1 MRVTTMTLL
10 AGVSMPMLLALAPTA
25 TGQGVATTYSVTE
38 LGNFTPTGVNRSR
51 WVTGYTS
58 EGVLWRPGI
67 GLTDRTFCPGPG
79 ACSNRLTGINDFGW
93 HSGWIWSGN
102 AYRAVRYEGV
112 GGLADLPVFMGDI
125 EGGGDYSRADAIN
138 NRGGIAG
145 QGSGQYQS
153 HPVYGNLSY
162 NHAGRSYVPGG
173 PMQDLGGSGAVGALF
188 SIGYGNNDCNAVAGA
203 ANGPNGSTAAYWPAF
218 SALPSGSFNDLG
230 LAWGV
235 QRSGAQSYAWD
246 VNNRNQVALELPLV
260 AANETTAAIW
270 SPYFSFTEIGRLPG
284 RTTASARAINDA
296 GLVVGFSG
304 FRAFAW
310 TDQDGIV
317 DLTTRLDPVLG
328 AGGWTILR
336 ANGVSEN
343 GHIVG
348 LGTRPG
354 VPSSGVAVLLSPVQC
369 AGFLD
374 VPASSPFCASV
385 EWMKARSIT
394 LGCNAGNYCPDS
406 SVVRLAMAAFMQRL
420 GEWMSGQ
427 AIVESDA
434 PGALDFADAPV
445 VCSTGDIVS
454 ATAPR
459 HAVVDAIL
467 SGRASD
473 NSTGYTRLVVSQ
485 DRGVSWQALSTHDP
499 QATFPSGEWRSVRGV
514 AHYDM
519 PAYHELRFG
528 VRVDRGTSTD
538 PAAVNDSACRLRVRI
553 GNGFDPGL

>member
-1 MRVTTMTLL
+1 
-10 AGVSMPMLLALAPTA
+10 
-25 TGQGVATTYSVTE
+25 
-38 LGNFTPTGVNRSR
+38 
-51 WVTGYTS
+51 
-58 EGVLWRPGI
+58 
-67 GLTDRTFCPGPG
+67 
-79 ACSNRLTGINDFGW
+79 
-93 HSGWIWSGN
+93 
-102 AYRAVRYEGV
+102 V

-125 EGGGDYSRADAIN
+125 ERGGDYARAEAIN

-173 PMQDLGGSGAVGALF
+173 PMQDLGGSGAIGALF

-203 ANGPNGSTAAYWPAF
+203 ANGPNGFTAAYWPGF
-218 SALPSGSFNDLG
+218 SALPSGGFNDLG

-246 VNNRNQVALELPLV
+246 VNNRNQVALELPLSAV
-260 AANETTAAIW
+260 GHTTAAIW

-284 RTTASARAINDA
+284 GTTASARAINDA

-317 DLTTRLDPVLG
+317 DLTTRLDPVSG
-328 AGGWTILR
+328 AGWTINT
-336 ANGVSEN
+336 AFAVSEN

-348 LGTRPG
+348 RARSNTLGDR
-354 VPSSGVAVLLSPVQC
+354 AVLLSPMQC

-374 VPASSPFCASV
+374 LPASSPFCASV
-385 EWMKARSIT
+385 EWMKARAIT
-394 LGCNAGNYCPDS
+394 LGCDGSNYCPNAD
-406 SVVRLAMAAFMQRL
+406 VIRLAMAAFMQRL
-420 GEWMSGQ
+420 GDWMSGQ
-427 AIVESDA
+427 TRVESQA
-434 PGALDFADAPV
+434 PGTLDFADAPV
-445 VCSTGDIVS
+445 VCSTGDIVPS
-454 ATAPR
+454 TAPR
-459 HAVVDAIL
+459 RAVVDAIF
-467 SGRASD
+467 SGRASND
-473 NSTGYTRLVVSQ
+473 STGYTRLVVSQ

-538 PAAVNDSACRLRVRI
+538 PAGVNDSACRLRVRI